1 MTIPELPYQIMDML
15 SDAVA
20 VMNRNG
26 MVVYANRAFDRL
38 YNPLNDPAKKTPCQ
52 ELQDLNLRFI
62 QSQQFFASERVLVPP
77 IGKKFEVF
85 VYSLNKMEQNEDL
98 NLVLVKVGG
107 HRREPEFTMAEE
119 LVNSFIN
126 EQKILSEKLA
136 PEFLELKG
144 KDPSFK
150 MALLNAQK
158 AAKTDLP
165 IMIFGESGTGKEV
178 LARAIHLAS
187 RRMKMPFVDINCAA
201 IPDNLIE
208 SELFGYE
215 RGAFTGARPEGRHG
229 LFDQAHEGS
238 IFMDE
243 IGDAS
248 PQTQSKI
255 LRVLQEGRFK
265 RIGGVKNIQVDVR
278 LISASNKD
286 LSNLIAEGLFRED
299 LFYRL
304 NTITINLPP
313 LRERQTDIRLLVNH
327 FLMEYAER
335 EGRNLKFSPDSME
348 LLKFYEWPGNVRELK
363 GVVDYAATIATG
375 SLLTPDSLPSFLY
388 AQNKPR
394 RKKNRQSDLPY
405 FMGAD
410 KDSLLTTV
418 LQQVERNLIKKV
430 LERSK
435 TKTEAIKTLGISRR
449 TFYAKIKQYDLINT
463 FHPST
468 N

>member
-1 MTIPELPYQIMDML
+1 MDIKQLPYQIMDML

-20 VMNRNG
+20 VMDQNG
-26 MVVYANRAFDRL
+26 VVVYTNGAFQRL
-38 YNPLNDPAKKTPCQ
+38 YNPLYDPAKKTPCQ
-52 ELQDLNLRFI
+52 ELQNLNLRFL
-62 QSQQFFASERVLVPP
+62 QSGKVFTSERVLVPP

-85 VYSLNKMEQNEDL
+85 VYSLDRRGQTKDF
-98 NLVLVKVGG
+98 NLVLVKIEG
-107 HRREPEFTMAEE
+107 HRTVPEFTMAEE
-119 LVNSFIN
+119 LVNSYIN

-136 PEFLELKG
+136 PEFRELKG
-144 KDPSFK
+144 DDSAFK
-150 MALLNAQK
+150 MALINAQK
-158 AAKTDLP
+158 AARTDLP
-165 IMIFGESGTGKEV
+165 VLVFGESGTGKEV

-187 RRMKMPFVDINCAA
+187 YRKKKPFVDINCAA

-215 RGAFTGARPEGRHG
+215 RGAFTGARREGKMG

-255 LRVLQEGRFK
+255 LRVLQEGQFK
-265 RIGGVKNIQVDVR
+265 RIGGSANIQVDVR
-278 LISASNKD
+278 LISATNKD
-286 LSNLIAEGLFRED
+286 LSTLIAKGEFRED

-313 LRERQTDIRLLVNH
+313 LSERQTDIRLLVNH

-335 EGRNLKFSPDSME
+335 EGRNLRFSPDSME
-348 LLKFYEWPGNVRELK
+348 LLECYEWPGNVRELK
-363 GVVDYAATIATG
+363 GVVDYAATMATG

-405 FMGAD
+405 FMAAD
-410 KDSLLTTV
+410 RKSLLTTV
-418 LQQVERNLIKKV
+418 LRQVERNLIKKV

-449 TFYAKIKQYDLINT
+449 TFYAKIKQYDLE
-463 FHPST
+463 
-468 N
+468 